1 MSKFISLIN
10 KYERNGFVILKNF
23 ITKKE
28 INDFEKKLFL
38 IYSNNLKVEVNRK
51 NVHKVIISKEKNEFY
66 DQLYLCY
73 KKYIASQPY
82 KDIQKKFSL
91 FSRKIFKTNYK
102 YLNSGMAIGIMSS
115 KRTAYDWH
123 QEQSYY
129 NIKNTI
135 HFQFPIISPATKIN
149 GTMSVLKS
157 SHNLGEIKKT
167 KNIKLTKKSINTFK
181 PTNINSIKKNF
192 KEIFITM
199 KLGDVCMFSENI
211 IHRTNKSYSKKLRL
225 VPIIRLKQS
234 KK

>member
-1 MSKFISLIN
+1 MSKFNSLIN

-38 IYSNNLKVEVNRK
+38 IYSNILKVEINKK
-51 NVHKVIISKEKNEFY
+51 NLHKIIISKEKNESY

-73 KKYIASQPY
+73 KKYIVSKPY

-91 FSRKIFKTNYK
+91 FSRKIFKTNYN

-181 PTNINSIKKNF
+181 PTNINSIKK
-192 KEIFITM
+192 I
-199 KLGDVCMFSENI
+199 L
-211 IHRTNKSYSKKLRL
+211 KKYLL
-225 VPIIRLKQS
+225 Q
-234 KK
+234 